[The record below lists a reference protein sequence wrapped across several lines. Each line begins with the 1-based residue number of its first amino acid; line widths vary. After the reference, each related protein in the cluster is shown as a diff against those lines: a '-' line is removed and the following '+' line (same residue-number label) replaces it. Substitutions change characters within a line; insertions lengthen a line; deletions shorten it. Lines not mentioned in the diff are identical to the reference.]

1 MPMSL
6 TNQVVEE
13 GQHPALGTSSQALRS
28 KMTEESKYSQTKAT
42 YLTLILEAIKVN
54 NLFYECEKV

>member
-28 KMTEESKYSQTKAT
+28 KMRK
-42 YLTLILEAIKVN
+42 KVSIV
-54 NLFYECEKV
+54 KRKQPI